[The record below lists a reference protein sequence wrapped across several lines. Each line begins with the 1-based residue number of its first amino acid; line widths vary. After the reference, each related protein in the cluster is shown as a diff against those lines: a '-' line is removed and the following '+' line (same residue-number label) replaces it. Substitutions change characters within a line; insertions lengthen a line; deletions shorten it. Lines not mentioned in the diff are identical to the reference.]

1 MNKEFAVTTPS
12 GTTVHVNQSSAHP
25 SRPEPGHSFKLKLLP
40 INPLPEVTDSTVSI
54 QHPELNISRH
64 LKAPKLSHVKPNTV
78 TYEQAHAG
86 VNVNIP
92 GSDKMRLGDTLMFY
106 WGQNKSSTR
115 IHLRTITKDSTVR
128 VLCISYELIAH
139 LQYGLVDVYYEVHR
153 DQYLIGTSPAVRV
166 TVNRE
171 PAPPR
176 KKQQTGS
183 GPCSPT
189 DAT

>member
-1 MNKEFAVTTPS
+1 MNKEFTVTAPLNPTVIVNPYSVQPS
-12 GTTVHVNQSSAHP
+12 LTESGHP
-25 SRPEPGHSFKLKLLP
+25 LKLKIVP
-40 INPLPEVTDSTVSI
+40 INPPPEVTDSTVSI

-86 VNVNIP
+86 VDVNIP
-92 GSDKMRLGDTLMFY
+92 GSDKMRLGDILMFY
-106 WGQNKSSTR
+106 WGQNKSSTQ

-128 VLCISYELIAH
+128 VLCVSYELIAH

-171 PAPPR
+171 PAPLKQR
-176 KKQQTGS
+176 KQRG
-183 GPCSPT
+183 SPT
-189 DAT
+189 DAA